1 MKNLILFITLLLSSL
16 SYSQKHSVFGG
27 NIEVTQI
34 GSNQF
39 IISASVQIDSFNVT
53 SMTINAFDNATDTFV
68 KTFTISLD
76 SSAIIPLRYQTHVI
90 DTIYVNYLSDTFSI
104 PNNPNGYYFVNNE
117 FNRIR
122 NVRNFE
128 NGNYIFTCQIPDPA
142 ISGGNSN
149 PKFVNFNDS
158 LLLIL
163 GERKLLNFSCQ
174 DNDGDSLNY
183 SIFQPFDSVSTIGGR
198 PFTRVPLK
206 PGHTLM
212 NLFGPGPVC
221 NLNSN
226 TGYVTAGMAILSKYA
241 LTVKCEEFRNGVK
254 IGEVQRDITLC
265 PNRVFYSVDE
275 NSFSSNLKIYPN
287 PTSSIVNIQ
296 ADFKK
301 SGTLKASLLDANG
314 RIIQSKEWKL
324 ESGKE
329 KNQLDITSVAQGN
342 YFLNINYNNQNNTYK
357 IQKIK

>member
-1 MKNLILFITLLLSSL
+1 MKNLILFISLVLSSV

-39 IISASVQIDSFNVT
+39 IMSATVQIDSFHVT
-53 SMTINAFDNATDTFV
+53 SMAINAFDNATDTFV

-287 PTSSIVNIQ
+287 PSNGNFTISIEDYNHSNFNLNVI
-296 ADFKK
+296 
-301 SGTLKASLLDANG
+301 
-314 RIIQSKEWKL
+314 
-324 ESGKE
+324 
-329 KNQLDITSVAQGN
+329 DITGKLVYNQQISSPQTSINLENFNKGI
-342 YFLNINYNNQNNTYK
+342 YFVQLNDGVNQTTK
-357 IQKIK
+357 RIVIQ